1 MLRGRDSLNRL
12 LYGFMITAQWLC
24 GQRLRVTFYR
34 SNILRQKPL
43 KSTRSMSCGAIIL
56 SPFYLRSAC
65 MLESLAMTIRQHSTL
80 DRLVESAETALK
92 TLCASPQAKR
102 PSPEPNADPSQL
114 SENERRLSASL
125 MRVNHTGEVCAQALY
140 QGQALTAK
148 LPKVREEMEQAAE
161 EEIDHL
167 AWCENRIKELDSRTS
182 VLNPAFYALSFG
194 MGAAAGLIG
203 DNVSLGFV
211 AATEDQVCKHLKD
224 HQQRLPMSDT
234 KSRAVVD
241 QMLIDEEKHG
251 HAALEAGGLEFP
263 QGIKTLMTLVSKVMT
278 ETTSRI

>member
-1 MLRGRDSLNRL
+1 
-12 LYGFMITAQWLC
+12 
-24 GQRLRVTFYR
+24 
-34 SNILRQKPL
+34 
-43 KSTRSMSCGAIIL
+43 
-56 SPFYLRSAC
+56 
-65 MLESLAMTIRQHSTL
+65 MTIRQLTTL

-92 TLCASPQAKR
+92 TLCASPKAVR
-102 PSPEPNADPSQL
+102 PSPEADCPPNPL
-114 SENERRLSASL
+114 SDSERKLSASL

-148 LPKVREEMEQAAE
+148 LPIVRQEMEQAAA

-167 AWCENRIKELDSRTS
+167 AWCESRIKDLESHTS
-182 VLNPAFYALSFG
+182 LLNPAFYALSFG

-224 HQQRLPMSDT
+224 HQKRLPEADK

-251 HAALEAGGLEFP
+251 HAALEAGGLEFSHR
-263 QGIKTLMTLVSKVMT
+263 IKTAMTLVSKVMT